1 MKNDKQ
7 RSNTFCI
14 YIYIY
19 GGKSR
24 GNGGAILWMFVPR
37 IFQGAFFEMRL
48 AREERSK
55 ILTDIRELSPP
66 RTMRCHQ
73 SSSGKPT
80 LIRERIFPPPRCL
93 FIRAWSRMTLTR
105 RKRIDV
111 STNTRVYSCTC
122 IIYIYARFK
131 SKSFSSLFETRE
143 FSSRGCCFFFIS
155 PLFGEKIIGRTKDPS
170 IWIANYAYVFFVR
183 HPKIVVVLLNRFFEM
198 IQRKDLLVSKLLF
211 LTIIWLWLKRKI
223 ENLNTISFNL

>member
-7 RSNTFCI
+7 RSNTLCI
-14 YIYIY
+14 YTY

-143 FSSRGCCFFFIS
+143 FSSRCFLFFFFHLCS
-155 PLFGEKIIGRTKDPS
+155 AKKLSDEQKIRPS
-170 IWIANYAYVFFVR
+170 GSLTTPTYFSHAT
-183 HPKIVVVLLNRFFEM
+183 
-198 IQRKDLLVSKLLF
+198 QKLLLYF
-211 LTIIWLWLKRKI
+211 WTDFSKWFRGKI
-223 ENLNTISFNL
+223 CSFRNYYF

>member
-143 FSSRGCCFFFIS
+143 FSSRCFLFFFFHLCS
-155 PLFGEKIIGRTKDPS
+155 AKKLSDEQKIRPS
-170 IWIANYAYVFFVR
+170 GSLTTPTYFSHAT
-183 HPKIVVVLLNRFFEM
+183 
-198 IQRKDLLVSKLLF
+198 QKLLLYF
-211 LTIIWLWLKRKI
+211 WTDFSKWFRGKI
-223 ENLNTISFNL
+223 CSFRNYYF

>member
-73 SSSGKPT
+73 SSSGKST

-131 SKSFSSLFETRE
+131 SKSFSSLFE
-143 FSSRGCCFFFIS
+143 FSSRCFFHLCPAKKLS
-155 PLFGEKIIGRTKDPS
+155 DEQKIRPS
-170 IWIANYAYVFFVR
+170 GSLTTPTYFSHAT
-183 HPKIVVVLLNRFFEM
+183 
-198 IQRKDLLVSKLLF
+198 QKLLLYF
-211 LTIIWLWLKRKI
+211 WTDFSKWFRGKI
-223 ENLNTISFNL
+223 CSFRNYYF